1 MTNVSAETANWRLF
15 GGGGLA
21 VGALL
26 LALSNPLEGEISFWL
41 SVIGTIVIGLGFFF
55 VAWGQTG
62 SNGAVGANLLGKV
75 ALGAA
80 ATGFILVAI
89 ASLVVANGGADGFG
103 LGFNLL
109 QFAWAAIAV
118 GALVAAYVI
127 LNKGVAKGLAKYVLF
142 LVGLFALLYAIGLW
156 IPAQALLADWVIW
169 GVTLSVLVTGVLYVL
184 NGKFER

>member
-1 MTNVSAETANWRLF
+1 M
-15 GGGGLA
+15 
-21 VGALL
+21 
-26 LALSNPLEGEISFWL
+26 
-41 SVIGTIVIGLGFFF
+41 
-55 VAWGQTG
+55 
-62 SNGAVGANLLGKV
+62 K
-75 ALGAA
+75 
-80 ATGFILVAI
+80 
-89 ASLVVANGGADGFG
+89 
-103 LGFNLL
+103 
-109 QFAWAAIAV
+109 FAWAAIAA